1 MADDKREEGERKKS
15 DHNSALREKRR
26 RTYRGRECPS
36 RILRGADK
44 RGVTNEFHGNENN
57 WKLKITNGNPVE
69 KIFIGNIIVFKR
81 NELRSYV
88 FRGGTKQSFD

>member
-1 MADDKREEGERKKS
+1 M
-15 DHNSALREKRR
+15 
-26 RTYRGRECPS
+26 
-36 RILRGADK
+36 
-44 RGVTNEFHGNENN
+44 TNEFHGNENN

-81 NELRSYV
+81 NEMRSYV